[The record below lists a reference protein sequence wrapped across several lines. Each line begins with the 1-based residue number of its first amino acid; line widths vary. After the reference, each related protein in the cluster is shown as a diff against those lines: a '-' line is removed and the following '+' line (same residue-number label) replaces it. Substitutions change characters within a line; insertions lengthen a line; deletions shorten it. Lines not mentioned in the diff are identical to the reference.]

1 MERIPDLQQ
10 LNSDILSWFTRNHPN
25 LAASAPPPDETPS
38 IPTPAVVH
46 HIIHNSQPAAIQQ
59 VFVNN
64 NNNEP
69 RYAIPAPVQVDRSK
83 KEEKNGPSTG
93 QMLAAAGIFTATAT
107 GLAWLWNREDDLE
120 EVQTLRRRCATELEW
135 IESLSPEQIPSGVAH
150 FERNLLRLTLHRLD
164 LEIKYRRNIFGSKF
178 AGVGSAGIAAL
189 GSVFMDG
196 FLPSLPGALS
206 LVVCCSA
213 VVLGF
218 ATSFAWSSSREKRLR
233 EQMEVDIG
241 INQGSFEQYL
251 ERHIQLQANDEL
263 SRSRV
268 YPDL

>member
-1 MERIPDLQQ
+1 MERIPDLQK
-10 LNSDILSWFTRNHPN
+10 LNSDILCWFTRNRPS
-25 LAASAPPPDETPS
+25 LAASAPPPDDA
-38 IPTPAVVH
+38 PTPVVVH
-46 HIIHNSQPAAIQQ
+46 HIVHNSQPAAIQQ

-64 NNNEP
+64 NNEP
-69 RYAIPAPVQVDRSK
+69 RHAVPAPIQHDYSK
-83 KEEKNGPSTG
+83 KEEKGPSTG

-120 EVQTLRRRCATELEW
+120 EAQTLRRRCATELEW
-135 IESLSPEQIPSGVAH
+135 LDSLSPEQVPSGIVH

-164 LEIKYRRNIFGSKF
+164 LEIKYRRNIFGSKLT
-178 AGVGSAGIAAL
+178 GVGSAGIAAL

-196 FLPSLPGALS
+196 FLPSAPGALS

-251 ERHIQLQANDEL
+251 ERRIQGQANDEL